1 MKVSLN
7 RIEKDFHFEAKGASR
22 VPIHIDTTL
31 DGPSKGASPMELL
44 LMGIA
49 GCNAIDVVNILNK
62 QKQEI
67 SSYKIE
73 VEGNRKKVEAA
84 MPFESAHL
92 NIFLEGNIDPKK
104 ALRAVNLSFQKYCS
118 VSITIGEN
126 MNITYTVYVNGEE
139 VNLGL

>member
-84 MPFESAHL
+84 MPFGSALH
-92 NIFLEGNIDPKK
+92 NIIFDRNINPTY
-104 ALRAVNLSFQKYCS
+104 AMRIVTLIIQYYLLS
-118 VSITIGEN
+118 SIHNNVN
-126 MNITYTVYVNGEE
+126 MN
-139 VNLGL
+139 